1 MWRYDTQATIH
12 HFLLLRHHTTRWI
25 AHLRGM
31 TRQQLSDQIR
41 AKRSFLCIG
50 LDPDPAK
57 LPPHLGRDAEG
68 VYRFCSQIIAATHHL
83 CVAYKPNLAFFE
95 AFGPAGIEVLA
106 RLRAQMPH
114 GVLTIADAKR
124 GDIGNTSAMYA
135 RAFFDTMGFDAITLS
150 PYMGKDSISPFLGM
164 EGKWAVILA
173 LTSNPGA
180 DDFET
185 RTLASGEALYERVLR
200 TSAKWGTPDDT
211 MYVVGATRAEMLGSV
226 RAIVP
231 HHFLLVPGVG
241 AQGGSLAD
249 VARHGMN
256 AQCGL
261 LVNASRSII
270 YAGTGP
276 DFAHAARA
284 EAQKMQAEMEAL
296 LTGHGII

>member
-1 MWRYDTQATIH
+1 MTNVSNFSIFSTIHDSSSQATQ
-12 HFLLLRHHTTRWI
+12 I
-25 AHLRGM
+25 AHLRAM
-31 TRQQLSDQIR
+31 TRQQLTDQII

-50 LDPDPAK
+50 IDPDPAK
-57 LPPHLGRDAEG
+57 LPPHISRDAEG

-95 AFGPAGIEVLA
+95 AYGPRGMEVLA
-106 RLRAQMPH
+106 QLRTEMPQ

-135 RAFFDTMGFDAITLS
+135 KAFFETMGFHAITLS

-164 EGKWAVILA
+164 EGRWAVILA

-180 DDFET
+180 NDFET
-185 RTLASGEALYERVLR
+185 RALADGEALYERVLR
-200 TSAKWGTPDDT
+200 TSSTWGTPDDT
-211 MYVVGATRAEMLGSV
+211 MYVVGATRAEMLSRV

-241 AQGGSLAD
+241 AQGGSLAE
-249 VARHGMN
+249 VARYGMN

-270 YAGTGP
+270 YASAGT
-276 DFAHAARA
+276 DFAEAARA
-284 EAQKMQAEMEAL
+284 EAHRMQAEMEAL
-296 LTGHGII
+296 LAEHGVV